1 MKPLTGGVLAAY
13 LVVCV
18 VWGSTY
24 LAIRIGVQHLPPALF
39 AGVRFL
45 TAGGLL
51 LAVAMLLKARL
62 PARARDWKTAAVVG
76 ILLLGIGNGLVV
88 WAEVYVESGLV
99 AILIVTGALWMA
111 GFDALIPGSDAKP
124 TWRQFLGLLVG
135 FGGVLLLVGGNL
147 EGLGESGMLGSAA
160 VIVASASWALGS
172 IYSKRRPVETGP
184 YVHAALQ
191 MLFGGAAL
199 TLVGLIRGE
208 VATVTL
214 SRAGLGA
221 IAYLIVFGSIVA
233 YTSYVYLLRH
243 AAPAFIGTHV
253 YVNTVVAVLLG
264 WVILGE
270 HVTAWTFASMAVIL
284 GSVVWV
290 RREAAL
296 PPRRPTDQDP
306 ACPRTAPTADR
317 STGR

>member
-1 MKPLTGGVLAAY
+1 MKPVTGGVLAAY
-13 LVVCV
+13 LVVCII
-18 VWGSTY
+18 WGSTY

-39 AGVRFL
+39 GGIRFL

-51 LAVAMLLKARL
+51 LSVALLLKAQL
-62 PARARDWKTAAVVG
+62 PSRGRDWVTAAVVG
-76 ILLLGIGNGLVV
+76 VLLLGIGNGLVI

-111 GFDALIPGSDAKP
+111 AFDALIPGSDTKP

-135 FGGVLLLVGGNL
+135 LGGVLLLVGGSI
-147 EGLGESGMLGSAA
+147 EGLGEGRMLGPFA

-172 IYSKRRPVETGP
+172 IYSKRRPVATGP

-191 MLFGGAAL
+191 MLFGGGALAVVGLVSGEAGTL
-199 TLVGLIRGE
+199 TL
-208 VATVTL
+208 
-214 SRAGLGA
+214 SPAGIGA
-221 IAYLIVFGSIVA
+221 IAYLIIFGSIVA

-253 YVNTVVAVLLG
+253 YVNTVVAVFLG

-270 HVTAWTFASMAVIL
+270 HVSVWTFAAMGVIL

-290 RREAAL
+290 RRESAL
-296 PPRRPTDQDP
+296 PRRPTDQDP
-306 ACPRTAPTADR
+306 AYPQSVPTAGR
-317 STGR
+317 SRGQ